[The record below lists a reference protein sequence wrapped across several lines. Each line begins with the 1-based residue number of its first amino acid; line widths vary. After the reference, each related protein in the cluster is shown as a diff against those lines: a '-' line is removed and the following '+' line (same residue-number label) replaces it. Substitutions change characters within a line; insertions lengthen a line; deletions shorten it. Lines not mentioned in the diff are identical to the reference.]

1 MNPEAYLP
9 LLTSLPWWVPGLLV
23 LGLGLLVCFWGY
35 RILKIVLFLLGF
47 SLGAYFTLL
56 YGPALFPD
64 QRPFVWGIAALAL
77 GSGAGCLIYVFFRTG
92 VFILGA
98 CLGVALSLNFTQHM
112 QDVAKWILL
121 VLAGLAGGI
130 LGLKLEKWTMKAATS
145 FLGAWHAVQGVFFLF
160 KLSPFLLPWEQML
173 GENSGASLQDLADR
187 PWYFW
192 ASVIGLS
199 ILGIARQS
207 KGSNAKC

>member
-9 LLTSLPWWVPGLLV
+9 HLPSLPWWVPGLVV

-35 RILKIVLFLLGF
+35 KVLKTVLFLLGF
-47 SLGAYFTLL
+47 YLGAHVALL

-77 GSGAGCLIYVFFRTG
+77 GLVSGFLIYVFFRTG

-98 CLGVALSLNFTQHM
+98 CLGAALALNFTQHL
-112 QDVAKWILL
+112 QEVARWVLL
-121 VLAGLAGGI
+121 VMAGLAGGI
-130 LGLKLEKWTMKAATS
+130 LGLKLEKWTMKTATS
-145 FLGAWHAVQGVFFLF
+145 VLGAWHAVQGVFFLF

-173 GENSGASLQDLADR
+173 GENSGVGLQDLADR

-199 ILGIARQS
+199 ILGMGRQIFPQKS
-207 KGSNAKC
+207 KK